1 MRAGFRLSKIQ
12 GCAAQTLRRT
22 FITVRAVKSYL
33 LQFNQ
38 GAAAIIVAVPAI
50 AIATAVLLSG
60 CGQPSDTNAPQA
72 SSSTSTTSNSPQS
85 EATVELL
92 PSQLNAIK
100 IEPVGTY
107 LFPVEKEAVGS
118 IAYREGDTAHNVQ
131 PGSASVPDSAT
142 NLSTKW
148 LVANVPESDSPLI
161 HVEQPLKVKVEA
173 YPDRVFDGK
182 ISALGGTVWDSGG
195 NPAVDPNTR
204 RITVRCEIAD
214 PKNELYPGML
224 ATIVIQ
230 VQKPVE
236 SIAIPA
242 NGVVREGDGTMT
254 AWVTTDHHRFVQRI
268 IKIGLQSDGQYQ
280 VLEGLQRGELVVT
293 DGAVFLD
300 NMLQAPSDD

>member
-1 MRAGFRLSKIQ
+1 
-12 GCAAQTLRRT
+12 
-22 FITVRAVKSYL
+22 VKSYL

-38 GAAAIIVAVPAI
+38 RAAVVTVTVA

-60 CGQPSDTNAPQA
+60 CGRPADANAPQE
-72 SSSTSTTSNSPQS
+72 SSSTSKTSDSPQS
-85 EATVELL
+85 EATVEL
-92 PSQLNAIK
+92 SSGQLNAIK

-118 IAYREGDTAHNVQ
+118 IAYHEEDTARDAQ
-131 PGSASVPDSAT
+131 PGSAPVPDLAT
-142 NLSTKW
+142 HPPTEW
-148 LVANVPESDSPLI
+148 LVANISEIDSPLI
-161 HVEQPLKVKVEA
+161 HVEQPVRAKVVA
-173 YPDRVFDGK
+173 YPDRVFNGK
-182 ISALGGTVWDSGG
+182 VSALGGTVWDSGG
-195 NPAVDPNTR
+195 NPAVDPNTH

-236 SIAIPA
+236 SVAIPVD
-242 NGVVREGDGTMT
+242 GVVREGDGTMT
-254 AWVTTDHHRFVQRI
+254 AWVTADRQHFVQRI

-280 VLEGLQRGELVVT
+280 VLEGLHNGELVVT